1 MLVSNKLF
9 WNFIHIDVSLYVG
22 ILKSKMSYFT
32 YIFSLD
38 KSMVGDPSQLHL
50 LASMQLHLKK
60 LRQPSDKRAPHWVLE
75 LHRSP
80 RGPKVKHIL
89 RPQSQIFIKIMIQ
102 ASCSAKAENIQGKCL
117 LPALNIRSLN
127 KDRWVVFRN
136 WKQPD
141 PVLRTTQ
148 KQDLSKIPTNTGDSE
163 GTPDSTRER
172 TQASWYL
179 DFSLRYSEQETQSA

>member
-9 WNFIHIDVSLYVG
+9 WNFTHIDVSLYGG
-22 ILKSKMSYFT
+22 ILKFKMSYFT

-50 LASMQLHLKK
+50 LALVQLHLKR
-60 LRQPSDKRAPHWVLE
+60 LRQPSDKRAPHWVLG

-80 RGPKVKHIL
+80 RGPKAPESL
-89 RPQSQIFIKIMIQ
+89 IFIKIIIQ
-102 ASCSAKAENIQGKCL
+102 ASCSAKAENMQGKYL
-117 LPALNIRSLN
+117 LPALNIGSLN

-141 PVLRTTQ
+141 PVLRITQ
-148 KQDLSKIPTNTGDSE
+148 KQDLSKIPTNTWDSE

-179 DFSLRYSEQETQSA
+179 DFSLRYPEQETQSA